1 MIESSKLSSLNV
13 FGGPLDSLGH
23 PSMLNTLKNIEN
35 WPSKSQIWEFP
46 SFSWIY
52 DILTHR
58 KVLSGLKIVYK
69 GHFVKSEFTFA
80 DPILKK

>member
-13 FGGPLDSLGH
+13 FCGPLDSLGH
-23 PSMLNTLKNIEN
+23 PGMLNTLDNIEN
-35 WPSKSQIWEFP
+35 WPSKIQIWECPIFGY
-46 SFSWIY
+46 IY
-52 DILTHR
+52 YFLTRR

-69 GHFVKSEFTFA
+69 GRFVKSEFTFA